1 MYCNLGGLKG
11 WKIVLQYREVYC
23 NGAIARLR
31 NCIAGHQGVLQY
43 RECRGLNCIA
53 IGVKE
58 AGKLYCRVLNCMAI
72 DVQWVHCITTWVKC
86 IVTQYTVSESLFGHC
101 L

>member
-23 NGAIARLR
+23 NGAVARLR

-43 RECRGLNCIA
+43 RECRVLNCIA
-53 IGVKE
+53 IGVQGGWE
-58 AGKLYCRVLNCMAI
+58 IVLLGFELYCNRCAVGSLYCNMGEVYY
-72 DVQWVHCITTWVKC
+72 DLVHC
-86 IVTQYTVSESLFGHC
+86 F
-101 L
+101 